1 MSDGY
6 FEGKHYR
13 KRAEECRMVARV
25 LATAET
31 RGTNQQFCY
40 VLSTEMLKVAANYE
54 RMARSR
60 TGLLVTLWSLRCGRC
75 DDAPPFGAWPACA
88 RNDFAPRPRS
98 YF

>member
-1 MSDGY
+1 MSFGY

-13 KRAEECRMVARV
+13 QRAEECRMVARV

-54 RMARSR
+54 RMAEIADRL
-60 TGLLVTLWSLRCGRC
+60 TGDTVESQVRSLR
-75 DDAPPFGAWPACA
+75 
-88 RNDFAPRPRS
+88 
-98 YF
+98 